1 MKKHF
6 LLLLMWS
13 FLMTTAFADTQH
25 DKDIEVKVQVAGE
38 TVIVDASL
46 VFPATRQQVWAVL
59 TDFGHMAAFISNLK
73 ESKVISTS
81 GDTLNIFQRGS
92 AQYGPVT
99 FPFESTREL
108 RLTPFDKIQSH
119 LISGNMR
126 KMEGMTKLV
135 DEGGQTRIIYHAE
148 SIPGVWIPPIVGKV
162 FIAHETREQFQEM
175 RDEIIRRKQLLVS
188 GS

>member
-1 MKKHF
+1 MKKLF
-6 LLLLMWS
+6 LLLLVWL
-13 FLMTTAFADTQH
+13 LMAGAYADPQH

-38 TVIVDASL
+38 TVVVDVNLL
-46 VFPATRQQVWAVL
+46 VSATRQQVWAVL
-59 TDFGHMAAFISNLK
+59 TDFGHMAVFISNLK

-126 KMEGMTKLV
+126 KMEGVTKLF
-135 DEGGQTRIIYHAE
+135 DEGEKTRIIYHAE

-162 FIAHETREQFQEM
+162 FIAHESREQFQQM